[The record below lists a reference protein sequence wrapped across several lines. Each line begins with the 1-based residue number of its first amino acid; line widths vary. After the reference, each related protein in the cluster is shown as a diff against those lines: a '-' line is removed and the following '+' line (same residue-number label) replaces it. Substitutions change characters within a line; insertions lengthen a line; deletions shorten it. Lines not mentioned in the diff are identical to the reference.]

1 MAISYRGAS
10 NAAGQALGSAGAS
23 TVSVTPTLPS
33 GAASGDRIFIIQCCA
48 GTPGSTPTSWTSLGT
63 FTIGSG
69 TAASGSGLRRVAV
82 YYRDYDGV
90 WSMPA
95 VTETSVANNSN
106 WVGAVAITPTATY
119 TWNTPTISTVGG
131 AFNTATTA
139 YTDTSA
145 ASFTTHTNGF
155 LITGTCLNDNVTSS
169 SPAITQTGATIGTV
183 TERCDGGT
191 STGFVVA
198 GQIHTAP
205 ITTGAAATIT
215 QTQILSAA
223 SQGETVFIE
232 QTETPPAAAIS
243 TLTDDFNTGSTPNAT
258 KWNDLAGGCSLSS
271 GNLVVPNTGG
281 AQELD
286 SVATYNFTSDGMFVQ
301 AKSVNSV
308 VSFSVGSDGWQFN
321 STSQAEVYSNFA
333 ASGVTRTH
341 TNGDWYRF
349 RESGGTLFW
358 DYSTNGTSWTNLYST
373 AASGSITN
381 LTVSFSNSGAGTA
394 TFDNFNTAPSAPSNT
409 GAFFTMF

>member
-1 MAISYRGAS
+1 
-10 NAAGQALGSAGAS
+10 
-23 TVSVTPTLPS
+23 
-33 GAASGDRIFIIQCCA
+33 
-48 GTPGSTPTSWTSLGT
+48 LGT

-69 TAASGSGLRRVAV
+69 TAASGSGLRRMAV

-106 WVGAVAITPTATY
+106 WVGAIAITRTSGSY
-119 TWNTPTISTVGG
+119 TWNTPTISGVGG

-155 LITGTCLNDNVTSS
+155 LISGTCLNDNVTSS

-205 ITTGAAATIT
+205 VTTGAAATIT
-215 QTQILSAA
+215 QTQTLSAA

-232 QTETPPAAAIS
+232 QTETAPAAAIS
-243 TLTDDFNTGSTPNAT
+243 TLTDDFNTGSTPDAAKWTAT
-258 KWNDLAGGCSLSS
+258 AGSPTLTS
-271 GNLVVPNTGG
+271 GNLVMPAGTSV
-281 AQELD
+281 LD
-286 SVATYNFTSDGMFVQ
+286 ALAAYNFTSDGMYFQ
-301 AKSVNSV
+301 ARGV
-308 VSFSVGSDGWQFN
+308 VAGALVGGGAGGVDVGWQFN
-321 STSQAEVYSNFA
+321 SSSQAEVYFNGA
-333 ASGVTRTH
+333 GTGITRTH
-341 TNGDWYRF
+341 TSGDWYRL
-349 RESGGTLFW
+349 RESGGTFFL
-358 DYSTNGTSWTNLYST
+358 DYSTNGTSWTNLST
-373 AASGSITN
+373 QSTSGYPVTGMNVRFQNLGASS
-381 LTVSFSNSGAGTA
+381 A
-394 TFDNFNTAPSAPSNT
+394 TFDNFNIPAPPSNT
-409 GAFFTMF
+409 GAFFAMF